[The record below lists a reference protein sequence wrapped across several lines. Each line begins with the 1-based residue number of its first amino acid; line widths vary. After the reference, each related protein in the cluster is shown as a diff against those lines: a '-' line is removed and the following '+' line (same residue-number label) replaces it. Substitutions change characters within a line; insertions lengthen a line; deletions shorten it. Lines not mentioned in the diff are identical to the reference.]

1 MLTRGMR
8 LAGSPSLHLLCAA
21 CAVSCARPA
30 PTRALCPER
39 AVPPAPSQAQEA
51 MELDLQSTQP
61 TQPLQPFDGNVAAE
75 APTSAGDES
84 ALEAQ
89 CERWDVTYIGCATRL

>member
-1 MLTRGMR
+1 
-8 LAGSPSLHLLCAA
+8 
-21 CAVSCARPA
+21 
-30 PTRALCPER
+30 
-39 AVPPAPSQAQEA
+39 